1 MGRLKRD
8 ESEITEGAKHMRAW
22 VETPKGKAYKERHA
36 AYAREWR
43 KKNRA
48 KFKATQRR
56 ANFGARL
63 EALQHYSGMEKPE
76 CRCCGETLLEFL
88 HLDHVNGKGKEH
100 RKEFMTAAAR
110 GHSGTGFFF
119 QLRAAGYPSEPPLQV
134 LCANCNLGK
143 RGGRYCPHEL
153 QRGVALDGSRIDEEL
168 RGRFAALSS
177 GSEN

>member
-63 EALQHYSGMEKPE
+63 EALP
-76 CRCCGETLLEFL
+76 
-88 HLDHVNGKGKEH
+88 
-100 RKEFMTAAAR
+100 A
-110 GHSGTGFFF
+110 
-119 QLRAAGYPSEPPLQV
+119 
-134 LCANCNLGK
+134 
-143 RGGRYCPHEL
+143 L
-153 QRGVALDGSRIDEEL
+153 QRNGEARVPLLRRDAPRVSPSRP
-168 RGRFAALSS
+168 RQRKG
-177 GSEN
+177 